1 MHGLCRFFSSY
12 NYIYAEKVTQV
23 FSYSLFKES
32 NPLGSWTVRLKYFAV
47 GRTSPQSKKTTTEV
61 RKSPKS
67 KKRQWR
73 GEHLFKVKNDSGG
86 EIISATFKRT
96 AVERSSTQCKKLQR
110 RGDHLR
116 NIQKNSGGEN
126 ISAT

>member
-1 MHGLCRFFSSY
+1 MHGLCRFFSY

-23 FSYSLFKES
+23 FSYSLFKET

-47 GRTSPQSKKTTTEV
+47 GRTFPQ
-61 RKSPKS
+61 S

-73 GEHLFKVKNDSGG
+73 GDHLLKVKNDSGG
-86 EIISATFKRT
+86 EIISAKLKTTAAGRASPQSKKR
-96 AVERSSTQCKKLQR
+96 QR